1 MIEQINRGE
10 NLPPELENLVKRT
23 AYRPTDPLLLPP
35 ARFSDTPAAGWQ
47 CAIIGAPTST
57 GETRERS
64 RAVTMRLMLSSAGWK
79 QRPTAAEFYEAVR
92 AKRPTARQQALLST
106 WAAEAEWYELLEA
119 WTEHAYTLRE
129 LVEALHRAGLSRCR
143 AAEALGG
150 DHHDELERAT
160 LAPSCN
166 DRRRRR
172 PRAGAHNRPVAH
184 RSQRHCTPGCRAAG
198 RRRSLQA
205 AKGPASAESRGPS
218 RPSRPAARPPRP
230 LPRDGS
236 VFHRAAAIDQTRRP

>member
-1 MIEQINRGE
+1 MQIKQHRHIDWNSPATALPRHGQQEAEPMLEQINLGE
-10 NLPPELENLVKRT
+10 NLPPELEILVKRT

-92 AKRPTARQQALLST
+92 ARQPTARQQALLST
-106 WAAEAEWYELLEA
+106 WATEAEWYELLEA

-143 AAEALGG
+143 AAKALNGWA
-150 DHHDELERAT
+150 EY
-160 LAPSCN
+160 
-166 DRRRRR
+166 
-172 PRAGAHNRPVAH
+172 PR
-184 RSQRHCTPGCRAAG
+184 CDTKTP
-198 RRRSLQA
+198 
-205 AKGPASAESRGPS
+205 
-218 RPSRPAARPPRP
+218 
-230 LPRDGS
+230 
-236 VFHRAAAIDQTRRP
+236 